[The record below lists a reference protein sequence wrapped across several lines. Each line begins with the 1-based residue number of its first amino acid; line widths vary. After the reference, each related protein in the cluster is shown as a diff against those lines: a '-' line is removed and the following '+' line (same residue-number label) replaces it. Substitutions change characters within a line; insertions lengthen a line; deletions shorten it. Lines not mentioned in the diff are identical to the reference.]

1 MKVVQAST
9 FGDRP
14 APSATSSVKGDSGS
28 DKADESS
35 HRETVKRLK
44 DQLLSKVYAADP
56 ASAAPGGDSG
66 SDRVDESSSRQK
78 VKNLRDQ
85 LLSKLYYG

>member
-14 APSATSSVKGDSGS
+14 APSATSSGKGDSGS
-28 DKADESS
+28 GKADESF

-56 ASAAPGGDSG
+56 ASTAPGGDSG
-66 SDRVDESSSRQK
+66 SDESSSRQK

>member
-66 SDRVDESSSRQK
+66 SDESSSRQK